1 MNRKKLW
8 TAISFLAVLFTSN
21 AQTNDWENPSLFEIN
36 KEPARATALPYND
49 QSIAVADK
57 YERSPWYLSL
67 NGTWKFNW
75 VLRPAERPVDFY
87 KDDYDTRHWG
97 EIEVPG
103 NWELQGYGTPI
114 YTNARYVLSL
124 IHI

>member
-57 YERSPWYLSL
+57 YERSPCISHSTEH
-67 NGTWKFNW
+67 GSSTGCCD
-75 VLRPAERPVDFY
+75 RPSDR
-87 KDDYDTRHWG
+87 
-97 EIEVPG
+97 
-103 NWELQGYGTPI
+103 
-114 YTNARYVLSL
+114 
-124 IHI
+124 